1 MKPPD
6 PVVHA
11 RCGGCRRLITDKGPR
26 AKSCKPCDKRR
37 KNDKERARRG
47 VVADRIR
54 HRDRA
59 AVRYAQDGTLEVR
72 ASSLGQCRRK
82 LYYTATGEPITDA
95 PSDAALL
102 RMRIGT
108 VLEPVVVDNVNTS
121 DAMPYDLVPW
131 TGGSLELNV
140 WAADD
145 PQRRTR
151 FRVVGTPD
159 ATAYESMTGQ
169 ALVADIKTRGPAPYK
184 QWAEQGAE
192 ISHPEAVVQLA
203 AYQAMIEGQGT
214 GDVNAPVL
222 LICLDTGA
230 REWDWERIPGDRA
243 RAALLAETERLM
255 PLVDVLSKWRYVEGG
270 PLGNNDPDAL
280 ETVRAEL
287 APARDFHAWT
297 PQCKSCPFAQACRP
311 QQAEVD
317 AAGKEDEALMAA
329 ATLEPAKLTVHPEEA
344 HEAVR
349 VYVETR
355 ASEKDFKGGKSSAGV
370 ALRTYLEEHGL
381 TGAVLGGHRVSLST
395 SKTYGVDRKLLAE
408 LVTPEIRRRVIREG
422 ETTKLNVTAL
432 AEQS

>member
-1 MKPPD
+1 
-6 PVVHA
+6 
-11 RCGGCRRLITDKGPR
+11 
-26 AKSCKPCDKRR
+26 
-37 KNDKERARRG
+37 
-47 VVADRIR
+47 
-54 HRDRA
+54 
-59 AVRYAQDGTLEVR
+59 
-72 ASSLGQCRRK
+72 
-82 LYYTATGEPITDA
+82 
-95 PSDAALL
+95 
-102 RMRIGT
+102 
-108 VLEPVVVDNVNTS
+108 
-121 DAMPYDLVPW
+121 MPYDLVPW

-280 ETVRAEL
+280 ETVRGEL
-287 APARDFHAWT
+287 TPARDFHAWT

-311 QQAEVD
+311 EQAEVD

-329 ATLEPAKLTVHPEEA
+329 ATLEPIDLEVSVQLA
-344 HEAVR
+344 HEATEL
-349 VYVETR
+349 YVESRGTGNGVG
-355 ASEKDFKGGKSSAGV
+355 ENQKTAGLV
-370 ALRTYLEEHGL
+370 LRQYLEERGV
-381 TGAVLGGHRVSLST
+381 TGAVLGGHRVSLGT
-395 SKTYGVDRKLLAE
+395 AKTYSVDRKLLAE
-408 LVTPEIRRRVIREG
+408 LVDPDIRRQVLKER
-422 ETTKLNVTAL
+422 ETTRLTVSTNPV
-432 AEQS
+432 QS

>member
-6 PVVHA
+6 PIVHA
-11 RCGGCRRLITDKGPR
+11 HCGGCRRLITDKGPR
-26 AKSCKPCDKRR
+26 AKSCTRCDKYR
-37 KNDKERARRG
+37 KNTKARAQRG
-47 VVADRIR
+47 AVADRIR

-82 LYYTATGEPITDA
+82 LWYTATGGRVTDP

-131 TGGSLELNV
+131 TGGPLQLNV
-140 WAADD
+140 WAESD
-145 PQRRTR
+145 PKRHTR

-203 AYQAMIEGQGT
+203 AYQAMLEGQGI

-255 PLVDVLSKWRYVEGG
+255 PLVDTLSKWRYFELG

-280 ETVRAEL
+280 ETVRGEL
-287 APARDFHAWT
+287 TPARDFHAWT

-311 QQAEVD
+311 EQAEEAEDHGVERALPVPVD
-317 AAGKEDEALMAA
+317 MEVSVQL
-329 ATLEPAKLTVHPEEA
+329 A
-344 HEAVR
+344 HEATEL
-349 VYVETR
+349 YVESRGTGNGVG
-355 ASEKDFKGGKSSAGV
+355 ENQKTAGLV
-370 ALRTYLEEHGL
+370 LRQYLEERGV
-381 TGAVLGGHRVSLST
+381 TGAVLGGHRVSLGT
-395 SKTYGVDRKLLAE
+395 AKTYSVDRKLLAE
-408 LVTPEIRRRVIREG
+408 LVDPDIRRQVLKER
-422 ETTKLNVTAL
+422 ETTRLTVSAKPV
-432 AEQS
+432 QS